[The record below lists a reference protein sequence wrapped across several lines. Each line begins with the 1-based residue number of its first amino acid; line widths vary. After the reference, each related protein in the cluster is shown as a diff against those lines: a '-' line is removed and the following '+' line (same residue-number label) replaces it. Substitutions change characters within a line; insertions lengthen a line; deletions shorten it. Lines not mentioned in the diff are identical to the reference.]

1 MGQINTMAPLITGG
15 GFTRDSGFQHRL
27 PGAAVGLQVNR
38 IPDGIAHHV
47 AVIFLFHQ
55 GRPFQTK
62 TNGRKLGI
70 SKGMG
75 PGCLAGN
82 FQSHTDFIFSTGNT
96 LNISLS
102 LRAGA
107 KFPGH
112 ATEVL
117 RTISIFKRGAI
128 KINIFPG

>member
-1 MGQINTMAPLITGG
+1 MMSLWDALRMNMMISYQELVRT
-15 GFTRDSGFQHRL
+15 
-27 PGAAVGLQVNR
+27 
-38 IPDGIAHHV
+38 
-47 AVIFLFHQ
+47 FL
-55 GRPFQTK
+55 
-62 TNGRKLGI
+62 

-128 KINIFPG
+128 KINIFTG